1 MKKRRRRPYYRG
13 VPLDPAH
20 CPADLEEVAEAFAM
34 ELLPEGEMEAFNEH
48 LLICGRCRA
57 VVERADDCVRS
68 MKAAAAQIRREEK
81 SN

>member
-1 MKKRRRRPYYRG
+1 
-13 VPLDPAH
+13 
-20 CPADLEEVAEAFAM
+20 M
-34 ELLPEGEMEAFNEH
+34 ELLAEADMEAFSEH

-57 VVERADDCVRS
+57 VVERADDYVRS